1 MEMFTD
7 ELAYMLKKC
16 ELLIQQQIGF
26 RVKNS
31 EIERNSEIVA
41 SPERENFELIGVNY
55 IGNKDLTRI
64 LLAYL
69 QGNRVSGWTL
79 KLDISMFLLCWK
91 EIYLKILN

>member
-1 MEMFTD
+1 MEMFAD

-41 SPERENFELIGVNY
+41 STERENYDFFGVNY
-55 IGNKDLTRI
+55 RGNKDLRRI
-64 LLAYL
+64 LP
-69 QGNRVSGWTL
+69 VSVRNNKYVQTYTP
-79 KLDISMFLLCWK
+79 IRLC
-91 EIYLKILN
+91 IAQVV